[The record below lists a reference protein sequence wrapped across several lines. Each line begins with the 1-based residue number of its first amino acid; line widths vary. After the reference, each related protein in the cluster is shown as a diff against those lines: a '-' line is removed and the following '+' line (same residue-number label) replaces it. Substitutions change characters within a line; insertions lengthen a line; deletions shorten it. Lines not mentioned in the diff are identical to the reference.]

1 MFENRF
7 GLIEAIFVFGLAVAF
22 YIWQMRDL
30 KKANEAARRK
40 EQQAREAGDASAG
53 NGPGKAS

>member
-1 MFENRF
+1 LLENYF

-30 KKANEAARRK
+30 RKENEKAAARAR
-40 EQQAREAGDASAG
+40 QQKDEAD
-53 NGPGKAS
+53 GPID